1 MILYL
6 KDLKNSTKILLD
18 IINSFSKVLRH
29 KVNPLNTVA
38 YQYSNNEQ
46 VEKEYRKIIP
56 FTVASIKYLG
66 INFKKDVKELPKE
79 KYKLL
84 QKETEEEYRR
94 WKP

>member
-38 YQYSNNEQ
+38 YQYTNNEQ